1 MVDVVEMQECLMS
14 ELAESLEVI
23 VLVFYPVRVHLP
35 QHPLACHLE
44 KAAASPCVANGVG
57 GYLQLEAV
65 AKLMRKAVELAVLY
79 TVGRHPQ
86 CTDEIVVSA
95 SVGRTLKAVV
105 QHDHHLVTVGLAAG
119 KGETERIAE
128 IAVEML
134 HARLKVRQVHTHI
147 VAIKLRS
154 TGKVVAKSFLP
165 KEHEVVGLGRTLPTP
180 PRGCVVEI
188 INAQGV
194 WQEDCLLCPG
204 RLGKGQEEG

>member
-1 MVDVVEMQECLMS
+1 MVDVVEVQECLMS

-105 QHDHHLVTVGLAAG
+105 QHDHHLVTSRVR
-119 KGETERIAE
+119 TEPLFRYAE
-128 IAVEML
+128 KADL
-134 HARLKVRQVHTHI
+134 FLKQI
-147 VAIKLRS
+147 IRS
-154 TGKVVAKSFLP
+154 VKKESF
-165 KEHEVVGLGRTLPTP
+165 GF
-180 PRGCVVEI
+180 
-188 INAQGV
+188 AF
-194 WQEDCLLCPG
+194 
-204 RLGKGQEEG
+204 